1 MPDKNGLSNTYKFV
15 IKIMN
20 HLGNKINRDIT
31 DTEEDKIL
39 KLINFIGDNKIKSH
53 VNDIDIFDYTIN
65 QIMKNIFHVEESVDV
80 HDLLKLNLV
89 DNHEHEV
96 EHTDEVNV
104 NLSSVFG
111 FSNISTLVKK
121 VNEPMGSVN
130 NAYLLLDT
138 RYRNLDNDGTLFFK
152 WYHINNIFTSQG
164 SVNTLGNIRDI
175 ISMTIMPYRIPA
187 VASAITPYNRI
198 SMLVDEFSSQAF
210 IAHENQRVH
219 FMCNIDRQVN
229 NWLDICSDDFCNG
242 TFKFNNPITHLDS
255 ITVRFGSPLE
265 PIIFDKDRL
274 IGTFVFG
281 NPTRINFS
289 ENHNL
294 ATNDIVYITEFTAN
308 NSDAEINN
316 INNSTGNI
324 ITLINPTSIT
334 LPINTTGIVGGNIV
348 DTSKLV
354 YFGSKRIF
362 LSLELNYLSS

>member
-1 MPDKNGLSNTYKFV
+1 MPNENVLNNAYKFA
-15 IKIMN
+15 IKIMD
-20 HLGNKINRDIT
+20 HVGNKINRDIS
-31 DTEEDKIL
+31 DVEENKIL

-53 VNDIDIFDYTIN
+53 EKDIDIFDYTIN

-80 HDLLKLNLV
+80 HDLLKSNL
-89 DNHEHEV
+89 DDKHEHKID
-96 EHTDEVNV
+96 HADEVNV

-111 FSNISTLVKK
+111 FSDISTLVKK
-121 VNEPMGSVN
+121 VNEPMGSIN
-130 NAYLLLDT
+130 SAYLLLDT
-138 RYRNLDNDGTLFFK
+138 RHRNLNNDGTLFFK
-152 WYHINNIFTSQG
+152 WYHMNNIFTSQG

-187 VASAITPYNRI
+187 VASAITPYNRV

-210 IAHENQRVH
+210 IAHENKRVH
-219 FMCNIDRQVN
+219 FMCNIDKQVN
-229 NWLDICSDDFCNG
+229 NWLDICADDFSHG
-242 TFKFNNPITHLDS
+242 TFKFNTPITHLES

-294 ATNDIVYITEFTAN
+294 TTNDIVYITEFVAN
-308 NSDAEINN
+308 NSNTEVVN
-316 INNSTGNI
+316 INKSTGNV
-324 ITLINPTSIT
+324 ITVVDPTSIT
-334 LPINTTGIVGGNIV
+334 LPIDTTGIVGGNIV
-348 DTSKLV
+348 DTIKLV

-362 LSLELNYLSS
+362 LTLELTYMSS